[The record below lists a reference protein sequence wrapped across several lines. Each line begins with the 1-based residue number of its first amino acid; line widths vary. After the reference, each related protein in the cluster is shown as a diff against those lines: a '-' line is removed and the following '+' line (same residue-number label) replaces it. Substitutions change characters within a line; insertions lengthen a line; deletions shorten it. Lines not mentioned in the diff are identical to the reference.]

1 MKKQI
6 FVLIISVF
14 LVIGVFSQSANSSG
28 PKDLVVLLDTS
39 SSMSNSYRETSNY
52 LIGSFLQENLR
63 IGDTFHLISF
73 SGTPKLEISRRI
85 EGSGDV
91 ETIIARLLLM
101 YPLYPESNI
110 STALSYAESFAVSLP
125 SRSKKVILIS
135 DGDAENTQNLVNDS
149 SARFRRLGAELQY
162 IKVPV
167 TGNGSVRAPATSQT
181 TQPAQTAQT
190 TQPAQSGQ
198 STQTAQTGQTAQT
211 TQPATTQTAQT
222 AQSGQ
227 STQPTQT
234 TQSGQ
239 TAQTTQPA
247 QTAQSGQSTQ
257 ATQGGQETQNTQA
270 AQTNE
275 TAQQTQ
281 SSSPGESAQVASQ
294 AATQESSAPSS
305 TQTQAPAQSQAQSAH
320 GPSGTNASPSAGSIS
335 AGNIPLPLIIGL
347 GLLLL
352 LLLIGIIIFVSR
364 RLVKSPNR
372 VLAKAATPSP
382 STPASSAAKTV
393 PLSASQNKATAIP
406 KKVTETRK
414 TDQVLE
420 YPPRKLK
427 PLPKDK
433 VYDESAYGNGGPLLL
448 NLFVEDQNTA
458 IGKRNI
464 HSLKPGYS
472 FTIGGGKSD
481 FLIFLVPIPP
491 RIADVSY
498 DGRNCSFIPR
508 KPQYFPDIGSQTIPN
523 CIGKTFRVISDKKYE
538 LHIRLERYE
547 DPLQALNKLLCSI
560 KMPGPVL

>member
-1 MKKQI
+1 MKKPI
-6 FVLIISVF
+6 FVLIFSVF
-14 LVIGVFSQSANSSG
+14 LVFGMFSQSANSSG
-28 PKDLVVLLDTS
+28 PRDLVVVLDTS
-39 SSMSNSYRETSNY
+39 SSMSSSYRETSNY
-52 LIGSFLQENLR
+52 LIGPFLLDNLR

-101 YPLYPESNI
+101 YPLYPESDI
-110 STALSYAESFAVSLP
+110 SAALSYAESFTSSLP
-125 SRSKKVILIS
+125 NRSKKIVLIS

-167 TGNGSVRAPATSQT
+167 TGNGSARAPT
-181 TQPAQTAQT
+181 TAQNTQT

-198 STQTAQTGQTAQT
+198 SAQATQPTQTAPSGQATQT
-211 TQPATTQTAQT
+211 TQPAQT
-222 AQSGQ
+222 
-227 STQPTQT
+227 TQT
-234 TQSGQ
+234 TQTTQGGQ
-239 TAQTTQPA
+239 AAQTTQPA
-247 QTAQSGQSTQ
+247 QTTQS
-257 ATQGGQETQNTQA
+257 GQETQNTQA
-270 AQTNE
+270 TQATQTEQTVQPTENKQPSE
-275 TAQQTQ
+275 PAQQTQ
-281 SSSPGESAQVASQ
+281 SPSPGESPQTSSQ
-294 AATQESSAPSS
+294 AATQESVASGS
-305 TQTQAPAQSQAQSAH
+305 TQAQAPAQVSSQAQSAQ
-320 GPSGTNASPSAGSIS
+320 GSSGTNASSSGL
-335 AGNIPLPLIIGL
+335 NIPLPLIGL

-372 VLAKAATPSP
+372 VLAKAAAPGPSAPAP
-382 STPASSAAKTV
+382 SAIKTELTMSRKPDQV
-393 PLSASQNKATAIP
+393 SKPVQI
-406 KKVTETRK
+406 RK
-414 TDQVLE
+414 TDPVLE
-420 YPPRKLK
+420 YPPPRVK

-433 VYDESAYGNGGPLLL
+433 VYDESTYGNGGPLLL

-547 DPLQALNKLLCSI
+547 DPLQALNKLLRSI
-560 KMPGPVL
+560 KVPGPVQ